1 MPHILP
7 LVHIQLL
14 HKALALYLKAL
25 ELAFEAKYL
34 VSECRILFS
43 KLHLHPLMLT
53 L

>member
-7 LVHIQLL
+7 LVYIQLL
-14 HKALALYLKAL
+14 HKALALYMKAL
-25 ELAFEAKYL
+25 ELAFETEDL